1 MSSRH
6 THRLRSAVVAAS
18 AALALAG
25 CSSGDS
31 GSGSD
36 PANEQGFPDTITL
49 AAIPAENSTD
59 MRASYE
65 PLIKL
70 LEKETGST
78 VEFIQ
83 ASDYAGVVEGMI
95 ADNVD
100 LAFFGPFAYV
110 VAKVNGAKITP
121 LGAVIEEQGT
131 DPGYQSYGL
140 ARADNAAVNAL
151 PDFAGKKVCFVDP
164 GSTSGF
170 LYPSAGLIEA
180 GVIKSGS
187 EADISAAMTPIYAG
201 GHDASALAI
210 KNGDCDA
217 GFAFDSMVD
226 KTMIEKGDLAAGDL
240 KTVWKSEMIAGSVFA
255 ANDSLGP
262 EAIEKLTAIFTEK
275 ANADVMEAEG
285 FCAGDECL
293 ITDER
298 VWGVVPVEDSAYDG
312 VRKVCE
318 VTGSEKCK
326 G

>member
-1 MSSRH
+1 M
-6 THRLRSAVVAAS
+6 RLPHALRMGAVTACI
-18 AALALAG
+18 ALALAG
-25 CSSGDS
+25 CSSS
-31 GSGSD
+31 GSGGD
-36 PANEQGFPDTITL
+36 DVNESGFPDTITL

-59 MRASYE
+59 MRASYD
-65 PLIKL
+65 PLIKM
-70 LEKETGST
+70 LERETGSKI
-78 VEFIQ
+78 EFVQ

-121 LGAVIEEQGT
+121 LGAVIEEEGAE
-131 DPGYQSYGL
+131 PGYQSYGL
-140 ARADNAAVNAL
+140 TRADNAAINGLA
-151 PDFAGKKVCFVDP
+151 DFAGKKVCFVDP

-226 KTMIEKGDLAAGDL
+226 ETMVDKGDLKPGEL
-240 KTVWKSEMIAGSVFA
+240 KKVWTSEMITGSVFA
-255 ANDSLGP
+255 ANDSLGA
-262 EAIEKLTAIFTEK
+262 ETIDKLKTIFTEK
-275 ANADVMEAEG
+275 ANATNFEAQG
-285 FCAGDECL
+285 FCTGDACL

-298 VWGVVPVEDSAYDG
+298 AWGVVPVDDSAYDG
-312 VRKVCE
+312 VRKVCDI
-318 VTGSEKCK
+318 TGSEKCK

>member
-1 MSSRH
+1 MTARL
-6 THRLRSAVVAAS
+6 HRSLMTAAAAAS
-18 AALALAG
+18 CIALALSG
-25 CSSGDS
+25 CSSS
-31 GSGSD
+31 GSGGD
-36 PANEQGFPDTITL
+36 AKTEQGFPETLQL
-49 AAIPAENSTD
+49 AAVPAENSAD
-59 MRASYE
+59 LKASYD

-70 LEKETGST
+70 LEKETGSK
-78 VEFIQ
+78 VEFVQ

-110 VAKVNGAKITP
+110 VAGLNGAKITP
-121 LGAVIEEQGT
+121 LGAVIEEEGAK
-131 DPGYQSYGL
+131 PGYQSYGL
-140 ARADNAAVNAL
+140 AKSDNAAVNGL
-151 PDFAGKKVCFVDP
+151 SDFAGKKVCFVDP
-164 GSTSGF
+164 SSTSGF

-180 GVIKSGS
+180 GVVKSGA

-210 KNGDCDA
+210 KSGDCDA

-226 KTMIEKGDLAAGDL
+226 KTMVEKGDLQPGEL

-255 ANDSLGP
+255 ANDSLGT
-262 EAIEKLTAIFTEK
+262 EAIDKLKALFTEK
-275 ANADVMEAEG
+275 VNAKAMEAEG
-285 FCAGDECL
+285 FCQGDACL

-298 VWGVVPVEDSAYDG
+298 AWGVVAAADSDYDG

>member
-1 MSSRH
+1 MKSRL
-6 THRLRSAVVAAS
+6 HRRTAAVVAVAAT
-18 AALALAG
+18 AALVL
-25 CSSGDS
+25 SSCS
-31 GSGSD
+31 GSESNSES
-36 PANEQGFPDTITL
+36 ANERGFPDTITL
-49 AAIPAENSTD
+49 AAVPAENSAD
-59 MRASYE
+59 LKASYD

-78 VEFIQ
+78 IKFVQ

-110 VAKVNGAKITP
+110 VAALNGAKLTP
-121 LGAVIEEQGT
+121 LGAVIDEEGAE
-131 DPGYQSYGL
+131 PGYQSYGL
-140 ARADNAAVNAL
+140 TRSDNNDINGL
-151 PDFAGKKVCFVDP
+151 TDFAGKKVCFVDP
-164 GSTSGF
+164 SSTSGF
-170 LYPSAGLIEA
+170 LYPSAGLIDS

-210 KNGDCDA
+210 KAGDCDA

-226 KTMIEKGDLAAGDL
+226 TTMVEKGELAPGEL
-240 KTVWKSEMIAGSVFA
+240 KTVWKSEMIAGSLIA
-255 ANDSLGP
+255 ANDSLGA
-262 EAIEKLTAIFTEK
+262 EAVDKLKTIVAEKV
-275 ANADVMEAEG
+275 NATVMENEG
-285 FCAGDECL
+285 FCEGDACL

-298 VWGVVPVEDSAYDG
+298 AWGLVPVEDSAYDG

>member
-1 MSSRH
+1 MS
-6 THRLRSAVVAAS
+6 HRLTQPARVAAALAS
-18 AALALAG
+18 AALLLAG
-25 CSSGDS
+25 CSGSDS
-31 GSGSD
+31 GPEST
-36 PANEQGFPDTITL
+36 NEQGFPDTITL
-49 AAIPAENSTD
+49 AAIPAENSAD
-59 MRASYE
+59 MRASYD

-78 VEFIQ
+78 VEFVQ

-95 ADNVD
+95 ANNVD

-110 VAKVNGAKITP
+110 VAGLNGAKITP
-121 LGAVIEEQGT
+121 VGAVVAEEGAE
-131 DPGYQSYGL
+131 PGYQSYGL
-140 ARADNAAVNAL
+140 ARSDNAAVNGLA
-151 PDFAGKKVCFVDP
+151 DFAGKKVCFVDP

-180 GVIKSGS
+180 GVTKSGT
-187 EADISAAMTPIYAG
+187 EADISAAMTPIFAG
-201 GHDASALAI
+201 SHDASALSI

-226 KTMIEKGDLAAGDL
+226 ETMIQKGDLAPGDL

-255 ANDSLGP
+255 ANDSLGQ
-262 EAIEKLTAIFTEK
+262 ETIDKLTAVFTEK
-275 ANADVMEAEG
+275 ANAKVMAAEG
-285 FCAGDECL
+285 FCEGDACL

-298 VWGVVPVEDSAYDG
+298 AWGVVAVDDSAYDG

-326 G
+326 A

>member
-1 MSSRH
+1 MKSRI
-6 THRLRSAVVAAS
+6 RARAFAVATVAAT
-18 AALALAG
+18 AALVL
-25 CSSGDS
+25 SSC
-31 GSGSD
+31 SGSD
-36 PANEQGFPDTITL
+36 PGAANDQGFPDKITL
-49 AAIPAENSTD
+49 AAVPAENSAD
-59 MRASYE
+59 MKASYE

-70 LEKETGST
+70 LEKETGSE
-78 VEFIQ
+78 VEFVQ

-110 VAKVNGAKITP
+110 VAGINGAKLTP
-121 LGAVIEEQGT
+121 LGAVISEEGGQ
-131 DPGYQSYGL
+131 PGYQSYGL
-140 ARADNAAVNAL
+140 ARSDNAAVNGLA
-151 PDFAGKKVCFVDP
+151 DFAGKKVCFVDP
-164 GSTSGF
+164 SSTSGF
-170 LYPSAGLIEA
+170 LYPTAGLIDA

-201 GHDASALAI
+201 SHDASALSI
-210 KNGDCDA
+210 KSGDCDA

-226 KTMIEKGDLAAGDL
+226 KTMIQKGDLAPGDL
-240 KTVWKSEMIAGSVFA
+240 KTVWKSEMIAGSVVA

-262 EAIEKLTAIFTEK
+262 EAIAKLKTIITEK
-275 ANADVMEAEG
+275 ANAKVMEADG
-285 FCAGDECL
+285 FCEGDACL

-298 VWGVVPVEDSAYDG
+298 AWGLVPVEDSAYDG

>member
-1 MSSRH
+1 MKIRFAQQV
-6 THRLRSAVVAAS
+6 RVVAA
-18 AALALAG
+18 AAAGAGLVLAG
-25 CSSGDS
+25 CSSSDS
-31 GSGSD
+31 GSD
-36 PANEQGFPDTITL
+36 ATNDKGFPQTITL
-49 AAIPAENSTD
+49 AAVPAENSAD
-59 MRASYE
+59 MRASYD

-78 VEFIQ
+78 IEFVQ

-110 VAKVNGAKITP
+110 VAGINGAKITP
-121 LGAVIEEQGT
+121 LGAVIEEKGAE
-131 DPGYQSYGL
+131 PGYQSYGL
-140 ARADNAAVNAL
+140 ARSDNAAVNGL

-201 GHDASALAI
+201 GHDASALSI

-226 KTMIEKGDLAAGDL
+226 ETMVQKGDLAPGDL

-255 ANDSLGP
+255 ANDSLGAD
-262 EAIEKLTAIFTEK
+262 AIGKLKTIFTDK
-275 ANADVMEAEG
+275 ANAEVMEAEG
-285 FCAGDECL
+285 FCQGDGCL

-298 VWGVVPVEDSAYDG
+298 AWGVVPVEDSAYDG
-312 VRKVCE
+312 VRKVCD

-326 G
+326 S